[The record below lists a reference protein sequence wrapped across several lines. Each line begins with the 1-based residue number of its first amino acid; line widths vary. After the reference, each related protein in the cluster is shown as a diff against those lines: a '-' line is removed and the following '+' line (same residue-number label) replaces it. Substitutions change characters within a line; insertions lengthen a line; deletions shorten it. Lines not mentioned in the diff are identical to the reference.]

1 MVLVRAYVLFEV
13 DPAAEGVLE
22 RLTHHS
28 LGNCKV
34 LASQL
39 YPEEIVAGLEADG
52 FEAEALENFNAA
64 VAELVGEA
72 GVRRATTLGISLTP

>member
-1 MVLVRAYVLFEV
+1 MIVRAYVLFEV
-13 DPAAEGVLE
+13 DAAADDVLD

-39 YPEEIVAGLEADG
+39 YSGQIVAGLEADG
-52 FEAEALENFNAA
+52 FEAEALTHFNAA
-64 VAELVGEA
+64 VAELTSER
-72 GVRRATTLGISLTP
+72 GVRRATTLGIALTP